1 MADPVDAKVEKAYIF
16 RVNDPS
22 KYVTCQFNPKDFS
35 ISKKIKWEPQ
45 TVKGKSS
52 AEMEFAG
59 GEPQDLTVK
68 LLFDT
73 THNGKDVR
81 KSYNALLEMADIDET
96 KKNQQTRKSEPPE
109 CKFQWGTFLS
119 FTGVIISIAEN
130 FVLFNVDGTPLRAWV
145 TVTFSETAA
154 KKKGQNPTTRSEP
167 RKIWVV
173 HEGETL
179 SWIAYQEYGDAKQW
193 RHIAEVNGLDNPME
207 LHSGQVLKL
216 TPLG

>member
-1 MADPVDAKVEKAYIF
+1 MPDSTGQKAEIF
-16 RVNDPS
+16 RLSDPS
-22 KYVTCQFNPKDFS
+22 KKVSCQFNPKDFS
-35 ISKKIKWEPQ
+35 ISKKIKWEAQ

-59 GEPQDLTVK
+59 GEPQDFTVK

-73 THNGKDVR
+73 TDTGQDVR
-81 KSYNALLEMADIDET
+81 KSYQPLLQMAEVDVT

-130 FVLFNVDGTPLRAWV
+130 FVLFKADGTPLRSWV
-145 TVTFSETAA
+145 TVSFSETAA
-154 KKKGQNPTTRSEP
+154 KQKGQNPTTRSEP

-179 SWIAYQEYGDAKQW
+179 AWIAYQEYGDPAQW
-193 RHIAEVNGLDNPME
+193 RHIAETNNLDNPME
-207 LHSGQVLKL
+207 ITPGQVLKL
-216 TPLG
+216 TPLT